1 MNAPAVQFWP
11 RMRRVERAA
20 WNAIIRCVRAR
31 KLTELPLP
39 IPVEAWIEGP
49 LGIRFAVADLSHL
62 GPDVLGRAVPRDREI
77 EVSHTITGD
86 EPRFRFT
93 AAHEL
98 GHVLLHAKLC
108 DEFREHADRDYY
120 ERSIEREA
128 DRFAAAFLMPLP
140 AFAAA
145 FHACSTAA
153 GFEPHA
159 LLAGVRRGDLAARSV
174 FATQILRCIA
184 ERFAVSKTAAA
195 YRFADIELATGEI
208 AIPYEQIPSLLSP
221 PSRNG
226 DSCPT
231 KAR

>member
-1 MNAPAVQFWP
+1 MSTPTVQFWP

-49 LGIRFAVADLSHL
+49 LGIRFAVTDLSHL
-62 GPDVLGRAVPRDREI
+62 GSDVLGRAVPREREI
-77 EVSHTITGD
+77 EVSHTIAD
-86 EPRFRFT
+86 NEPRFRFT

-98 GHVLLHAKLC
+98 GHVMLHAKLC
-108 DEFREHADRDYY
+108 DEFREHADRDFY

-145 FHACSTAA
+145 FHACSNAA

-159 LLAGVRRGDLAARSV
+159 LLAGVRRGDVAASAA
-174 FATQILRCIA
+174 FTGPTLRGIA

-195 YRFADIELATGEI
+195 YRFADIELATGEV
-208 AIPYEQIPSLLSP
+208 AVPFDQVPLLLARPPHPGEASP
-221 PSRNG
+221 AG
-226 DSCPT
+226 KT
-231 KAR
+231 